1 MKKFEKI
8 FRIAVP
14 QVSRFELTPYEEG
27 GYHADIQVTGGS
39 YDSSISFDI
48 TDYSE
53 CCNLL
58 NFMSSYSSFFAVVLT
73 TGGTKFFTTY
83 SYVTSYLQ

>member
-8 FRIAVP
+8 FKIAVQ

-48 TDYSE
+48 TDYNE

-58 NFMSSYSSFFAVVLT
+58 NFIANYSYFFAVVLP
-73 TGGTKFFTTY
+73 TGGTKFITAYNYATQ
-83 SYVTSYLQ
+83 YLQ